1 MRKFL
6 LPKPGEGP
14 SQEFMDKE
22 GYLTVTGVARGAN
35 GGRASSV
42 MKFKVDPGYK
52 DTARMV
58 VESALT
64 LSLDN
69 AKLADPAGGVFTPA
83 ACQGEALLRRL
94 CDTGTDFAVM
104 GGKGHITAT

>member
-1 MRKFL
+1 M
-6 LPKPGEGP
+6 ET
-14 SQEFMDKE
+14 
-22 GYLTVTGVARGAN
+22 GYLTVTGVATGVS

-64 LSLDN
+64 LSLDGV
-69 AKLADPAGGVFTPA
+69 KLADPSGGVFTPA
-83 ACQGEALLRRL
+83 ACQGEALLDRL
-94 CDTGTDFAVM
+94 CDTGTEFAVTP
-104 GGKGHITAT
+104 KNF